1 MAVAVRLVL
10 PCSPRPASHPPDA
23 QSCYLG
29 LWGPSCWVEPDGWG
43 LGWTLK
49 QTLMA
54 YSPVLRT
61 LARLKP
67 SMTLE
72 EGLWRA
78 VQEWQHKSNF
88 DRMIYYEMAR
98 K

>member
-1 MAVAVRLVL
+1 ME
-10 PCSPRPASHPPDA
+10 S
-23 QSCYLG
+23 
-29 LWGPSCWVEPDGWG
+29 DGWR

-49 QTLMA
+49 QILMA
-54 YSPVLRT
+54 YSPVLRS

-67 SMTLE
+67 TMTLE

-78 VQEWQHKSNF
+78 VQEWQHRSNF

>member
-1 MAVAVRLVL
+1 MFAEGRDDSGEQTHFIQSTETG
-10 PCSPRPASHPPDA
+10 SPRALS
-23 QSCYLG
+23 QTG
-29 LWGPSCWVEPDGWG
+29 
-43 LGWTLK
+43 TLK

-54 YSPVLRT
+54 YSPVLLS

-67 SMTLE
+67 TMTLE

-78 VQEWQHKSNF
+78 VQEWQHRSNF